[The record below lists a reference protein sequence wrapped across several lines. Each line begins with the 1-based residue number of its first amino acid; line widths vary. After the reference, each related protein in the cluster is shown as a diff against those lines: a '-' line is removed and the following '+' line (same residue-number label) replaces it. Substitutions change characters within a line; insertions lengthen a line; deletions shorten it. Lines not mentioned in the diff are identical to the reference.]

1 MAVLLRM
8 AQPHNGNTSNTVN
21 QALVLHD
28 FLGMKPTTDSPKTT
42 DVRLSEPSASASS
55 AGGRGPFSATSDI
68 ASGEYYFVLSFF
80 SFCNQRSN
88 F

>member
-8 AQPHNGNTSNTVN
+8 AQPHNGNTSNTLN
-21 QALVLHD
+21 HTLVLHD
-28 FLGMKPTTDSPKTT
+28 FLGMKPAADSPKTT

-68 ASGEYYFVLSFF
+68 ASGECCFLVSLFG
-80 SFCNQRSN
+80 FCNQR
-88 F
+88 